1 MTPLNNNFNLSPEQT
16 QQLLKIAGQ
25 KLGADPAQ
33 LQQQLESG
41 RLNDLLGRMNP
52 QQSAQLNHL
61 LQNPEALKQT
71 LSSPAVRA
79 MLGSLLGG
87 RQ

>member
-1 MTPLNNNFNLSPEQT
+1 MTPLNNNFNLSPQQT
-16 QQLLKIAGQ
+16 QLLLKIAGQ

-41 RLNDLLGRMNP
+41 RLNDLMGRMSP
-52 QQSAQLNHL
+52 QQSAQFSRL
-61 LQNPEALKQT
+61 LQDPEALKQT

-79 MLGSLLGG
+79 MLSGLLGG
-87 RQ
+87 QK